1 MNDDRD
7 KIKLNSYKN
16 YMKFLKIDIKK
27 NCKWI
32 YDIIDKNKDAD
43 LSKLLYEN
51 KNFVLIMRKYMSPKK
66 LSTFHLLAFVKDKKI
81 KSIRDLKIEHIP
93 LLKEIVKKSK
103 EYIKRNYKIESNE
116 IETNFHYRPTTLLL
130 HIHFELVNNK
140 KLRKPILEHSVHS
153 VIKNLSVDPYYY
165 KKNIETLNRS
175 LL

>member
-16 YMKFLKIDIKK
+16 YMKFLKIYIKK

-32 YDIIDKNKDAD
+32 YYIIDKNKDAD

-51 KNFVLIMRKYMSPKK
+51 KNFVLIMRKYMSPNK

-153 VIKNLSVDPYYY
+153 VIQNLSIDPYYY

>member
-16 YMKFLKIDIKK
+16 YIKFLKIDIKK

-32 YDIIDKNKDAD
+32 YDIIDKNKDAN

-51 KNFVLIMRKYMSPKK
+51 KNFVLVMKKYMSPNK

-153 VIKNLSVDPYYY
+153 VIQNLSVDPYYY